1 MREGNVFS
9 RVCLSMSGGS
19 PCRTTTTNLFKLVY
33 LVTPSSEPYLSIS
46 QLAADLRLKGLL
58 VGPAARVDQVLL
70 RDLGFR

>member
-9 RVCLSMSGGS
+9 RVCLSVC
-19 PCRTTTTNLFKLVY
+19 PCRMTTTNLFKLVY